1 MDTTKLTMCIDAC
14 NNVCS
19 HHHLCK
25 RRACARD
32 LVCFNS
38 HSFSWLKKRVNTYI
52 YMLARRPVR
61 ACTVV
66 LAHLYD
72 DLSLLQTLEEE
83 HVEPC

>member
-1 MDTTKLTMCIDAC
+1 MAQKEGE
-14 NNVCS
+14 
-19 HHHLCK
+19 
-25 RRACARD
+25 
-32 LVCFNS
+32 
-38 HSFSWLKKRVNTYI
+38 YI
-52 YMLARRPVR
+52 YLYASKKAS